1 MNTTLGH
8 SPLLIAEDEEDL
20 ARIGSML
27 LTTAARKTLDIQND
41 FNLVLSG
48 GNTPRPLFKCL
59 AGKHYRTIDWQR
71 VRFFWSD
78 ERDVPPNHADSNFHM
93 AEELLLKP
101 LGIEADR
108 IFRFR
113 TELPSPQQVA
123 DDYESTLRRL
133 FSSPQFDFSLL
144 GLGEDGHTASLF
156 PDAWQEWCDAEKNG
170 RWVTSVWVPHLR
182 SHRFTLLP
190 RVLSAS
196 QKVLFL
202 VSGSNKTG
210 ALKKVLDHDP
220 STQAE
225 LPAQLIRP
233 AETALWLADRTAGAS
248 VRQAA

>member
-8 SPLLIAEDEEDL
+8 SPLLIAEDEEEL
-20 ARIGSML
+20 ARLGCML
-27 LTTAARKTLDIQND
+27 LTTAARKTLDVQND

-48 GNTPRPLFKCL
+48 GNTPKSLYRCL
-59 AGKHYRTIDWQR
+59 ATTHSGAIDWHR
-71 VRFFWSD
+71 VRFFWGD
-78 ERDVPPNHADSNFHM
+78 ERDVPPHHAESNFHM

-101 LGIEADR
+101 LGIKAER

-113 TELPSPQQVA
+113 TELPSPEQVA
-123 DDYESTLRRL
+123 DDYENTLRRM
-133 FSSPQFDFSLL
+133 FPSPQFDFTLL

-156 PDAWQEWCDAEKNG
+156 PDAWEEWRDAEKNG

-210 ALKKVLDHDP
+210 ALKKVLDHDA

-233 AETALWLADRTAGAS
+233 AETALWLADRAAAAS
-248 VRQAA
+248 IRQAA